1 MIAENTNSYTIE
13 EFLKLDYAQFNSKLT
28 NRFLKDHN
36 DEAGTQHDAWK
47 IEYDHLQE
55 LLLKLEKKYGRV
67 IFEYR
72 ISGFKKVIDVAL
84 LYSGKI
90 YVLEY
95 KCGAHEYSAADIKQ
109 TNGYAL
115 RLKYFHSKSN
125 DNWIIPILVA
135 TNAPRED
142 LCIEKMEEDNVCK
155 PILCNSENLLDAIE
169 AVDRELPYDGDNDWE
184 NEWEKGI
191 YKASPTIIEA
201 ARDVWKKNNVSGFQ
215 SDGEDSNGTIQ
226 RLQAEDYIVNT
237 VVPETKKRNGKS
249 ICFVTGVPGA
259 GKTLVGLNISVAL
272 NKEGASLLSGNGPLV
287 SVLSTALKRDLKAN
301 EKNLY
306 CEKNEISVESIIRG
320 AYEYKKEI
328 FDRRLEFHKTDGTV
342 TKKADSEHS
351 TQHVIIFDE
360 AQRAWTQAK
369 LIKPGQ
375 AGKKY
380 WQEKNFPFSEPALL
394 LWDMNNIP
402 DWGVFVCLVGGGQ
415 EIHDGE
421 AGICEWLSAL
431 KNREE
436 FKDWHIYIADAFQGE
451 EYDSKDGSGE
461 TVMSYRESFA
471 LQNRLHTSDSLH
483 LTECQRSIRSSKVSD
498 LINSILNCEREKAQR
513 LFQEVKD
520 KFHIHVTRDV
530 DKAKQKLREK
540 KAELDIYDDR
550 DCRIGMLMSSSA
562 ARLRPLGYP
571 MGIKA
576 KVDHWFLD
584 DEDNVNSSNFL
595 EVALD
600 EFSVQGLEL
609 DMTAV
614 MWDADMRYNKNS
626 NSWSFHNFNN
636 GKDWSEIVDDPGPKT
651 KKESDAKL
659 AERKRKNRLRQ
670 INRSY
675 MLNAY
680 RVLLTRGRT
689 DMVIVVPKGDNSDP
703 SRKEAYY
710 DGTYEYLK
718 SIGIQEL

>member
-1 MIAENTNSYTIE
+1 MATNSNTPYNSYTID
-13 EFLKLDYAQFNSKLT
+13 EFLSLTYDQFYSNLSNKFLD
-28 NRFLKDHN
+28 DHN
-36 DEAGTQHDAWK
+36 EEAGTQKDAWK
-47 IEYDHLQE
+47 YEFEHLSKVLDE
-55 LLLKLEKKYGRV
+55 MSGRV

-72 ISGFKKVIDVAL
+72 ISGFQKVIDVVV
-84 LYSGKI
+84 LYHGKI

-95 KCGAHEYSAADIKQ
+95 KCGSAEYSATDVRQA
-109 TNGYAL
+109 NGYAL

-125 DNWIIPILVA
+125 ENWIIPILIA
-135 TNAPRED
+135 TDAPSQEFH
-142 LCIEKMEEDNVCK
+142 IKKSEEDNVCR
-155 PILCNSENLLDAIE
+155 PILCNSENLRRSIDAIDN
-169 AVDRELPYDGDNDWE
+169 AIPYSGSNEWENDWE
-184 NEWEKGI
+184 KGV

-201 ARDVWKKNNVSGFQ
+201 ACNVWKKNNVSGFQ
-215 SDGEDSNGTIQ
+215 GDSDDSIGTAQ
-226 RLQAEDYIVNT
+226 RLQSEDYIVKT
-237 VVPETKKRNGKS
+237 VVPETKARKGKS

-259 GKTLVGLNISVAL
+259 GKTLVGLNISVL
-272 NKEGASLLSGNGPLV
+272 LQNEGASLLSGNGPLV
-287 SVLSTALKRDLKAN
+287 SVLSTALKRDLRIN
-301 EKNLY
+301 KNNL
-306 CEKNEISVESIIRG
+306 CSEKNEISVESIIRG

-328 FDRRLEFHKTDGTV
+328 FDKRLIFNTEDGTI
-342 TKKADSEHS
+342 TRKSGSEHS
-351 TQHVIIFDE
+351 SQHVIIFDE
-360 AQRAWTQAK
+360 AQRAWTQTK

-436 FKDWHIYIADAFQGE
+436 LKDWHIYIADAFQGK
-451 EYDSKDGSGE
+451 EYDSTDGSGE
-461 TVMSYRESFA
+461 TIISYRKYFDE
-471 LQNRLHTSDSLH
+471 QNRLHTDDSLH

-498 LINSILNCEREKAQR
+498 LINSILNCDTDKAKS
-513 LFQEVKD
+513 LYQEVKG
-520 KFHIHVTRDV
+520 KFHIHITRDV
-530 DKAKQKLREK
+530 DIAKQTLRK
-540 KAELDIYDDR
+540 RKAEHDGLE
-550 DCRIGMLMSSSA
+550 CRIGMLMSSSA

-571 MGIKA
+571 SGIKT

-584 DEDNVNSSNFL
+584 DDNNVDSSNFL

-614 MWDADMRYNKNS
+614 MWDADMRYRKET
-626 NSWSFHNFNN
+626 NSWSFHKFNN
-636 GKDWSEIVDDPGPKT
+636 GRDWSEIVDDPGPKT
-651 KKESDAKL
+651 KVETEANRR
-659 AERKRKNRLRQ
+659 ERERKNRNRQ

-689 DMVIVVPKGDNSDP
+689 DMVIVIPKGDISDP
-703 SRKEAYY
+703 SRKEEYY
-710 DGTYEYLK
+710 DSTYNYLL
-718 SIGIQEL
+718 SLGLTELK

>member
-13 EFLKLDYAQFNSKLT
+13 KFLKQEYAQFISNLST
-28 NRFLKDHN
+28 RFLKDHN
-36 DEAGTQHDAWK
+36 EEAGTQKDAWDF
-47 IEYDHLQE
+47 EYHHLKDQ
-55 LLLKLEKKYGRV
+55 LQKLKKKSGRV

-72 ISGFKKVIDVAL
+72 ISGFKKVIDVVL

-90 YVLEY
+90 FVLEY

-135 TNAPRED
+135 TDAPAKE
-142 LCIEKMEEDNVCK
+142 LCIEKMEEDNVCN
-155 PILCNSENLLDAIE
+155 PILCNSENLCYAIE
-169 AVDRELPYDGDNDWE
+169 AVDREIPYDGDNDWE

-191 YKASPTIIEA
+191 YKASPTILEA

-215 SDGEDSNGTIQ
+215 SDGEDSKGTIQ
-226 RLQAEDYIVNT
+226 RLQAEDYIVKT
-237 VVPETKKRNGKS
+237 VVPETIERNGKS

-272 NKEGASLLSGNGPLV
+272 NKMGASLLSGNGPLV
-287 SVLSTALKRDLKAN
+287 SVLSTALKRDLKEN
-301 EKNLY
+301 KKNLNNA
-306 CEKNEISVESIIRG
+306 KNEISVESIIRG

-328 FDRRLEFHKTDGTV
+328 FGRLLFNTEDGTI
-342 TKKADSEHS
+342 TKVGSEHS

-431 KNREE
+431 KKEE
-436 FKDWHIYIADAFQGE
+436 FKDWHIYMADAFQGD
-451 EYDSKDGSGE
+451 EYDSKDDSGE
-461 TVMSYRESFA
+461 TVMSYRELFA
-471 LQNRLHTSDSLH
+471 LQNRLHKNDSLH

-498 LINSILNCEREKAQR
+498 LINSILNCEREKAQI

-520 KFHIHVTRDV
+520 KFHIHITRDV
-530 DKAKQKLREK
+530 DKAKQKLRDR
-540 KAELDIYDDR
+540 KAELDLYDDR

-584 DEDNVNSSNFL
+584 DEENVNSSNFL

-609 DMTAV
+609 DITAV

-651 KKESDAKL
+651 KKESDAKR
-659 AERKRKNRLRQ
+659 AERERKNRVRQ

-710 DGTYEYLK
+710 DETYEYLK